1 MNATKDAMPERSKLQ
16 RARRAAGLTVE
27 QLAVKAGVSYST
39 VNNMDRGTRVSKATL
54 ERIALA
60 LGVKPSS
67 LQ

>member
-1 MNATKDAMPERSKLQ
+1 MNAKDTMPERTRLN
-16 RARRAAGLTVE
+16 RARKAAGLTLE
-27 QLAVKAGVSYST
+27 QLAVKAGVSYAT
-39 VNNMDRGTRVSKATL
+39 VNNMDRGARVSKATL